1 MPLSANNLPSSRPYL
16 PAESTRKRMRPAL
29 LARALFAR
37 VVVVASFKAPLLHS
51 VPPRSSSA
59 PPLVRM
65 ASDKSFRNPHNLPTK
80 VCVVCNRPFTWRK
93 KWENCWDEV
102 KCCSKRCQSERKSNR
117 KKGAAEGGGGAD
129 EGVESA
135 AAIRADEVPTVPR
148 GRRRKQ
154 QARMSAADDDPEDAP
169 DEPVGGGGGG
179 RSESSE
185 AEEEGHGVEGAGV
198 EEDPRAARKAARKA
212 GKLARRA
219 VREGRA
225 APGVGRKACDLCG
238 RQVDLL
244 VRCQVDASKRWQMAC
259 GKCWATD
266 AVSGGVVDGSG
277 ANPHYLYGGLWKNLK
292 KGSSSPPPPAAAA
305 TRAQVGGLSSDHDDD
320 EGVEGVRSLLNGLGV
335 SAGDR
340 SS

>member
-1 MPLSANNLPSSRPYL
+1 
-16 PAESTRKRMRPAL
+16 MRPAL
-29 LARALFAR
+29 FARALFAR
-37 VVVVASFKAPLLHS
+37 VVVVASFRAPLLHS

-80 VCVVCNRPFTWRK
+80 VCPVCNRPFTWRK

-102 KCCSKRCQSERKSNR
+102 KCCSKRCQSERKSSR

-129 EGVESA
+129 EGVEGA
-135 AAIRADEVPTVPR
+135 AAMRADEVPTVPR

-154 QARMSAADDDPEDAP
+154 QARMSAADDDQEDAP
-169 DEPVGGGGGG
+169 EEPVGGGGGG

-185 AEEEGHGVEGAGV
+185 AEEEGLGVEGPGV
-198 EEDPRAARKAARKA
+198 EEEDTRAARKAARKA

-225 APGVGRKACDLCG
+225 APGAGRKACDLCG
-238 RQVDLL
+238 RRVDLL

-277 ANPHYLYGGLWKNLK
+277 ANPHYRYGGLWKNLK

-305 TRAQVGGLSSDHDDD
+305 AREQVGGLSSDHDDD
-320 EGVEGVRSLLNGLGV
+320 EGVEGVRSLLGGLGV
-335 SAGDR
+335 SAAASDR